1 MTEEIQARENQNSSN
16 EVFYKRFAEER
27 SEWTSKIQDMAERMK
42 NIYELA
48 DLQTD
53 LYSQRQI
60 ALDYSHALLTHLT
73 KINRI
78 YRERK
83 NERWEYYTRNYDLRM
98 DKDPKEL
105 HIAVDLADVVE
116 RKELLQNHLDFIRE
130 TIKTIDTQ
138 CFGVKHRIALEEY
151 RRG

>member
-1 MTEEIQARENQNSSN
+1 MIEETQDERSQNSSN
-16 EVFYKRFAEER
+16 EAFYKRFAEER
-27 SEWTSKIQDMAERMK
+27 TEWTNKVRDMSERMK

-60 ALDYSHALLTHLT
+60 ALDYSHVLLTHLT

-78 YRERK
+78 FRERR
-83 NERWEYYTRNYDLRM
+83 NERWEHYTRNYDLRM

-105 HIAVDLADVVE
+105 HIAVDLADIVE
-116 RKELLQNHLDFIRE
+116 RKELLQNHLDFMRE

-138 CFGVKHRIALEEY
+138 CFGVKYRISLEEY